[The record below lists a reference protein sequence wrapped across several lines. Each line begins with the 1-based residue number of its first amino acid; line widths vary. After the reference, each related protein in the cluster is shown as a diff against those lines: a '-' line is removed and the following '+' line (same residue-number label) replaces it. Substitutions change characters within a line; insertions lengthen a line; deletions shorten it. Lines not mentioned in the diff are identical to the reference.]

1 MKISEIKVGDKLTVS
16 SILARHHGQ
25 SHYGNGTKGAQ
36 VTVTA
41 IEPCQ
46 NAEGGFLFFTDP
58 VIGSGHGI
66 SGHWFI
72 EVER

>member
-1 MKISEIKVGDKLTVS
+1 MKVSEIKVGDKLTVS

-25 SHYGNGTKGAQ
+25 RHGTKGAE

-41 IEPCQ
+41 IEPCK

-72 EVER
+72 QVER